1 MTFYKGYAMIALLA
15 LFLIVAISTG
25 AAHPIMENDDEIGE
39 SIEPVESLALVK
51 LNNNNNNNKETT
63 NLFRQFAKHLLK
75 INSHKQLL
83 KQRTSRLFKSQIIKT
98 LLKNF

>member
-1 MTFYKGYAMIALLA
+1 MFALLA